1 MPTVSGLYIYPV
13 KSFGGI
19 PLTTSEVGRRGLLQD
34 RRWMLVDQEG
44 VFMTQRT
51 DTRLALFRTAIE
63 PDGLKVVAPS
73 GEVCMA
79 PLEPEGVN
87 RSVRVWKDMCVAIQV
102 STLIDEWLS
111 EILGRPCSL
120 VYMPEGSLRHTN
132 PAYTS
137 PGDIVGFADA
147 YPILVI
153 GESSLQD
160 LNARLETPVP
170 MNRFRPNIT
179 VAGWSAHEED
189 DWRELRIGDVKMR
202 TAKKCGRC
210 SVTTTDQETGEIGVE
225 PLRTLAKYRL
235 TDQSVQFGAYF
246 VPETPGTI
254 RVGNP
259 VSSR

>member
-1 MPTVSGLYIYPV
+1 
-13 KSFGGI
+13 
-19 PLTTSEVGRRGLLQD
+19 
-34 RRWMLVDQEG
+34 MLVDQEG

-147 YPILVI
+147 YPVLVASE
-153 GESSLQD
+153 ESLAD
-160 LNARLETPVP
+160 LNSRMEVPLP
-170 MNRFRPNIT
+170 MNRFRANIIVSGCEPFEEDTWPNIQ
-179 VAGWSAHEED
+179 
-189 DWRELRIGDVKMR
+189 IGDVR
-202 TAKKCGRC
+202 FRAVKKCGRC
-210 SVTTTDQETGEIGVE
+210 QVTTTDQDTAETGVE
-225 PLRTLAKYRL
+225 PLRTLATYRKEG
-235 TDQSVQFGAYF
+235 SNVMFGAYF
-246 VPETPGTI
+246 VPETIGCI
-254 RVGNP
+254 RVGDEVIIQSFQGP
-259 VSSR
+259 SSIAQ